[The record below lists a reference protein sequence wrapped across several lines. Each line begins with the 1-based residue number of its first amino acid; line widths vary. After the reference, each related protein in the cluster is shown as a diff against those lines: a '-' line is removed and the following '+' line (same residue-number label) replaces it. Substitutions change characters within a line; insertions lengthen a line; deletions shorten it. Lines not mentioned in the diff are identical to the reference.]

1 VVVQSSGRAAKR
13 GRRDRGFT
21 LVESMVAMGVLA
33 VIATAAAAMLIHA
46 LGVTGSD
53 RQRVRA
59 ASVAAQE
66 VERIRGLMQSNPS
79 AITTDAARTVATIS
93 PTLFTVTSD
102 VANGGTSYH
111 LVDSGEWSS
120 AEAYKSLR
128 LTVTATWNDMGA
140 VKPVVN
146 SSILTINGAGGN
158 GSGGSVAV
166 SVTPVPVSPDPVVTI
181 SPTCDLRR
189 STIGFSVNSQ
199 ASVLGV
205 PMLTPL
211 ASGTVVAVPASG
223 NPCTTTIPLTLQS
236 GIVTGTLPYGNW
248 TITASMNN
256 LAGNSNSMSLAVNAG
271 ATNGGFLNIVDT
283 SSCANTGLVALTV
296 QSKNLIDLVTNLL
309 STGTVTATR
318 AAASTCAGTSTTFPI
333 SLGLGGGNLSYGTW
347 TFTYGNASAT
357 ATISSGLSLPVVL
370 TATTSTTCPTSMGV
384 ANVSAN
390 SAVAVPSGTASVAW
404 GSGITGTVLATPA
417 TGNPCTGS
425 VPLTYASNKYSGS
438 LPYGTWVLT
447 GTLPDG
453 ASGTSSV
460 TVNAASVP
468 ATLAVIDN
476 CGGAPTVGFKV
487 QKGLLGIVAA
497 NITATRTATATC
509 STPVTT
515 TFTSLVG
522 GLLNA
527 PIAYG
532 QWNFT
537 GTVLLGGTA
546 TGSAL
551 IGPGTTVV
559 TLS

>member
-1 VVVQSSGRAAKR
+1 
-13 GRRDRGFT
+13 
-21 LVESMVAMGVLA
+21 MVALGVLA

-46 LGVTGSD
+46 LGVTGND

-79 AITTDAARTVATIS
+79 AIVNDTTRTVGTIS
-93 PTLFTVTSD
+93 ATQFTITSD

-120 AEAYKSLR
+120 PSAYKSLK
-128 LTVTATWNDMGA
+128 LTVTATWTNMGA
-140 VKPVVN
+140 IKPVVN
-146 SSILTINGAGGN
+146 SSILTINGTGGN
-158 GSGGSVAV
+158 GSGGSPAV
-166 SVTPVPVSPDPVVTI
+166 SVTSVPVSPDPVVVI

-199 ASVLGV
+199 ATVLGA

-211 ASGTVVAVPASG
+211 AAGTVVAVPANG

-256 LAGNSNSMSLAVNAG
+256 LAGNSNSMSLAVNSP

-283 SSCANTGLVALTV
+283 SSCANTGVVALTV

-309 STGTVTATR
+309 SSGTVTATR
-318 AAASTCAGTSTTFPI
+318 AATSTCAAASTGFPI

-347 TFTYGNASAT
+347 TFSYGNASAT
-357 ATISSGLSLPVVL
+357 VTVNSGVSVPVTL
-370 TATTSTTCPTSMGV
+370 TATTSTTCPTTTGV
-384 ANVSAN
+384 TNVSAN

-404 GSGITGTVLATPA
+404 GSGVTGTVVATPA
-417 TGNPCTGS
+417 AGNPCTGS
-425 VPLTYASNKYSGS
+425 IPLTYAAGKYSGS

-460 TVNAASVP
+460 TLNAASVP
-468 ATLAVIDN
+468 ATLAVTDN

-515 TFTSLVG
+515 TFTSLAG

-537 GTVLLGGTA
+537 GAVLLGGTA

-551 IGPGTTVV
+551 IGPGTTAV